1 MHETLTKLSLCFYS
15 SFLHRAFAEVSRT
28 PVHRR
33 TRKNAKEEEEEED
46 SDDRFLVFH
55 AAFCACPRCASHRKT
70 PSSTIRIQKDI
81 LLDVVVMSSARK
93 ANATKR
99 KAPATKGGRGGGSK
113 NRSAFAPAKKGGGG
127 GEGGST
133 HKKRKKMSKE
143 EDVKPN
149 SSKFG
154 SFQAS
159 VANFPKFDPKAGSST
174 FGICD
179 VSHKDHKRWTL
190 DLRSDW
196 RFFHVVSFVVNFSAS
211 LRLPVFR
218 ADELER
224 GLLFPEDC
232 SKLIELMCRL
242 MAENEKEGE
251 KEIVKET
258 LTIGDWEGQLI
269 WLCRELADEN
279 PDEFPHGNPL
289 DKRSALVDANEAKM
303 DKLKTFFSVDPMT
316 RLDIL
321 CALCEDKA
329 VQSEIVKANMED
341 RAERARKVERVLE
354 LENEKKRTEMK
365 KKTKKNGKNIK
376 HLNGVKNSS
385 EQQHNYTDDATAEVL
400 RDRDVHG
407 HSVGIDSEGRYYF
420 SLGDAS
426 PRIWRW
432 DKLKEADTK
441 EVFSYDGVEP
451 AWQTICCTL
460 EETEALAL
468 VLERSSGTKDRELAR
483 YLKNAFIPLHAKRRA
498 AELEA
503 KKRKEA
509 KRKEQEARDKREAE
523 YRAQE
528 NRKRSG
534 RIAVKMIEQE
544 QARLEK
550 IKQEKWESDKVER
563 RRAALITMNEEARNW
578 MFLPLRLREKTK
590 KPAGLP
596 VDAFVAQKGKEKP
609 KAVFNRP
616 DAMFVSLKDLNKT
629 KITKKKRMFGAA
641 CVNKFFSILWSDDG
655 GWYDGC
661 VVSYD
666 EVTREHFVA
675 YQDGSTEN
683 VNLDK
688 QRIKYKYD
696 VVVTKHVDEATNIAS
711 YFWQK
716 PKKAAAEKELSLDDL
731 LITQHEQ
738 QTNSN
743 NGEDAN
749 ESGVPAVML
758 EYVTGHHPG
767 TVLALDANVFD
778 ASNFHRH
785 KPTFDGEDPQLEQQ
799 HAFCKEGIKNEEH
812 EQHQEE
818 EKEEGEK
825 DETFVVGYTPLQK

>member
-1 MHETLTKLSLCFYS
+1 MFFSSL
-15 SFLHRAFAEVSRT
+15 LHRAFAEVSRT

-33 TRKNAKEEEEEED
+33 TRKNAKEEEEED

-269 WLCRELADEN
+269 WLCGELADEN

-818 EKEEGEK
+818 EKEEEEK